1 MSLNLERKL
10 LEEKQE
16 WKDKG
21 KKKKEPGERGPPPKL
36 FKTAAEEQAWRIQ
49 KLLEDP
55 ERPVFIPTAAPQ
67 KRRAPRAAVDFNDT
81 VGGSTAGAGS
91 GEFHV
96 YRQTKEKE
104 HKRLQHMDAQAA
116 ETKAKS
122 DYEAKKRRLAEE
134 DESKTAKK
142 RAKRQRLKRNQ
153 EEAKRKQK
161 MADERAKLKAEADKE
176 ESEANGAE

>member
-1 MSLNLERKL
+1 MLVCNTLTRHHLSIYVQLEQIR
-10 LEEKQE
+10 
-16 WKDKG
+16 
-21 KKKKEPGERGPPPKL
+21 
-36 FKTAAEEQAWRIQ
+36 
-49 KLLEDP
+49 
-55 ERPVFIPTAAPQ
+55 
-67 KRRAPRAAVDFNDT
+67 
-81 VGGSTAGAGS
+81 
-91 GEFHV
+91 